1 MGCLVLDIQGT
12 TTTTKHNVQS
22 LEMAHEPQ
30 TPDMNCVEDHNVRLV
45 PLKRLDLLHFYLMP
59 VD

>member
-1 MGCLVLDIQGT
+1 MGCLVSDTQGVT
-12 TTTTKHNVQS
+12 TTAERNVQS

-30 TPDMNCVEDHNVRLV
+30 TPGTNCIEDHNVRLV
-45 PLKRLDLLHFYLMP
+45 PLKRFDLLHFYLMP